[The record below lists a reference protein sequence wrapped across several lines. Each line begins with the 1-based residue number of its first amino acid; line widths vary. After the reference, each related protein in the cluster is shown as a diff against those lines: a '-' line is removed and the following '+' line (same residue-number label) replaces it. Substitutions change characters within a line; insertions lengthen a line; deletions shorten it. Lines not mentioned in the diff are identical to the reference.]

1 MPAPTPLKCLKSGC
15 DFTTPQ
21 CPTWEPM
28 MELLRMHVNL
38 EHPSETPPP
47 PAAGA
52 GASAKVEKLPR
63 PKLEEDISDSD
74 WNYFCA
80 EWARYKRSVKLS
92 GQDIVDH

>member
-47 PAAGA
+47 PAAA

-63 PKLEEDISDSD
+63 PKLEEDITDSN
-74 WNYFCA
+74 WNVQLVKKYF
-80 EWARYKRSVKLS
+80 LS
-92 GQDIVDH
+92 E